1 MENINKTVRITIKNC
16 NELPKKELDK
26 TLRDIR
32 YLTCKA
38 SNKAMQMYYMWENEK
53 IAYKEE
59 HGEYPSEK
67 EMFGKTY
74 RNVVEAEVKKIMNI
88 VNTSNTGQT
97 NAFVMKKWN
106 TDRNDIL
113 NYRKTLTNY
122 KLDMP
127 IYLKNSSYKIARGT
141 SGFEVE
147 CSLFNR
153 EYQKANNI
161 GRLTFT
167 IDKLDGNKK
176 STLDKIIS
184 GEYKQG
190 SAQLVQDKKGK
201 WYINI
206 SFGFEAK
213 EKELDINRVLGIDL
227 GITNAVAMQIYDT
240 STSEWDRLSWK
251 ECILDGKELI
261 HFRQKIEARRIGLLK
276 NSKIAEVNTGK
287 AGHGRYTRTKS
298 IDSMSEKVNNYR
310 DTLNHKYSRY
320 IIDFAIKNNCGTIQ
334 MENLEGVTSKARES
348 FLKNWSYFDLQSKIE
363 YKADE
368 VGIKVLKVSPGY
380 TSKRCSE
387 CGSIHNENRD
397 ITKSQ
402 SKFECIEC
410 GYADN
415 ADINAAKNIALPGID
430 TIIKEQL
437 KTK

>member
-1 MENINKTVRITIKNC
+1 MKKINKTLRITIKNC
-16 NELPKKELDK
+16 NQLTKKELDK
-26 TLRDIR
+26 TLKDIR

-53 IAYKEE
+53 VEFKKEK
-59 HGEYPSEK
+59 GEYPVEK
-67 EMFGKTY
+67 DLFGKTY
-74 RNVVEAEVKKIMNI
+74 RNVVESEMKAMMNI
-88 VNTSNTGQT
+88 VNTANISQT

-106 TDRNDIL
+106 TDKKDIL
-113 NYRKTLTNY
+113 NYRKTLANY

-127 IYLKNSSYKIARGT
+127 IYIHNKNYTISRGIN
-141 SGFEVE
+141 GFEVE

-153 EYQKANNI
+153 EYKKENAV
-161 GRLTFT
+161 GKLTFT

-190 SAQLVQDKKGK
+190 SAQLVQDTKGK

-213 EKELDINRVLGIDL
+213 QSNLDINKILGIDL
-227 GITNAVAMQIYDT
+227 GVSNAATMQIYNANT
-240 STSEWDRLSWK
+240 LEWDRLSWR
-251 ECILDGKELI
+251 ESVLDGRELI

-276 NSKIAEVNTGK
+276 NSKLAEVNTGK
-287 AGHGRYTRTKS
+287 AGHGRYTRTKA
-298 IDSMSEKVNNYR
+298 IETMSDKVKNYR

-320 IIDFAIKNNCGTIQ
+320 IVDFALKNKCGIIQ
-334 MENLEGVTSKARES
+334 MENLEGVTSKAKEA
-348 FLKNWSYFDLQSKIE
+348 FLKNWSYYDLQSKIE
-363 YKADE
+363 YKAEE
-368 VGIKVLKVSPGY
+368 VSIKVLKVKPEY

-387 CGSIHNENRD
+387 CGCIDNANRD

-410 GYADN
+410 GYSEN
-415 ADINAAKNIALPGID
+415 ADINAAKNIAIPGID
-430 TIIKEQL
+430 TIIKDKL

>member
-1 MENINKTVRITIKNC
+1 MNKTVRITIKNC
-16 NELPKKELDK
+16 NELPKKELDE

-38 SNKAMQMYYMWENEK
+38 SNKAMQMYYIWENEK
-53 IAYKEE
+53 IEYKKE
-59 HGEYPSEK
+59 HGQYPSEK
-67 EMFGKTY
+67 DIFGKTY
-74 RNVVEAEVKKIMNI
+74 RNVVEGEMKKIMDSIITTN
-88 VNTSNTGQT
+88 VGQT

-113 NYRKTLTNY
+113 NYRKTLANY

-127 IYLKNSSYKIARGT
+127 IYLKNTSYKIARGT
-141 SGFEVE
+141 QGFEVE

-227 GITNAVAMQIYDT
+227 GITNAVTMQIYDT
-240 STSEWDRLSWK
+240 NTLEWDRLSWR

-298 IDSMSEKVNNYR
+298 IDTMSEKVNNYR

-334 MENLEGVTSKARES
+334 MENLKGVTSKARES
-348 FLKNWSYFDLQSKIE
+348 FLKNWSYFDLQSKIQ

-368 VGIKVLKVSPGY
+368 VGIKVLKVSPEY

-387 CGSIHNENRD
+387 CGCIHNENRD

-402 SKFECIEC
+402 SKFECIEIEC
-410 GYADN
+410 RYTDN

-430 TIIKEQL
+430 LIIKEQL